1 MNIVTNRKALHD
13 YFIEEKF
20 EAGMVLKGFEV
31 KAIRKGQVQLK
42 DSYVKIIEGEVWL
55 LGCHVSALI
64 STSTHNV
71 IEPDRKKKLLLTK
84 KEIGKLFGKVQNKGY
99 TIIALNLHYKDGKI
113 KAEIAL
119 VKGKESH
126 DKRATIKERE
136 LNRERELALKKYKR
150 M

>member
-31 KAIRKGQVQLK
+31 KAIRKGQVQLR

-71 IEPDRKKKLLLTK
+71 IEPDRKKKLLLNK
-84 KEIGKLFGKVQNKGY
+84 REINKLLGKVQNKGY
-99 TIIALNLHYKDGKI
+99 TIIALNLHYKDSKI

-119 VKGKESH
+119 AKGKEAH
-126 DKRATIKERE
+126 DKRATIKEKE